1 MFDELMPQTS
11 KEVSDRMVATLSL
24 FRDGNKQP
32 LLSNQKVLF
41 EFAQMLYHKLIQR
54 FKSLRFSQAFE

>member
-1 MFDELMPQTS
+1 MPQTS

-41 EFAQMLYHKLIQR
+41 EFAQMLYHKLIQ
-54 FKSLRFSQAFE
+54 